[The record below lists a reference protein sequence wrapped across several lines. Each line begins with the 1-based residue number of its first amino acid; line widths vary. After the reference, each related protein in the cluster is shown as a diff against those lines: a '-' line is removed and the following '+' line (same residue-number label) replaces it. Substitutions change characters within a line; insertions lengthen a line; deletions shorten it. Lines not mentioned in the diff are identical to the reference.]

1 MNSDLSRARQS
12 GLLGI
17 LTSDD
22 SGDLASDSGALYRE
36 VARVK
41 SETAVSMALADP
53 ILADDQR
60 FGVKVNWGGFHGANA
75 VGVTASGVLG
85 KDLLTKGDRLML
97 SGRAGWGQSSVNDYS
112 ERVVGGHAG
121 VQFAW

>member
-1 MNSDLSRARQS
+1 MPEPQRWAGRFTARW
-12 GLLGI
+12 L
-17 LTSDD
+17 
-22 SGDLASDSGALYRE
+22 
-36 VARVK
+36 VW

-85 KDLLTKGDRLML
+85 KDLLTKGK
-97 SGRAGWGQSSVNDYS
+97 SSANDYS

>member
-1 MNSDLSRARQS
+1 
-12 GLLGI
+12 
-17 LTSDD
+17 
-22 SGDLASDSGALYRE
+22 
-36 VARVK
+36 
-41 SETAVSMALADP
+41 MALVDP
-53 ILADDQR
+53 ILADNQR
-60 FGVKVNWGGFHGANA
+60 FGLTVDLGGFDGANA

-97 SGRAGWGQSSVNDYS
+97 SGGAGWGQSYVSDYS